1 MKVARLIQLLEMYEP
16 DAEVI
21 IMTQPSYPFE
31 NSLMGVTS
39 RDELFTDA
47 DCDDDKIP
55 ESMDSS
61 DVIILTGDQLRYG
74 TKRAWNSSH
83 R

>member
-1 MKVARLIQLLEMYEP
+1 MKVARLIQILEQYEP
-16 DAEVI
+16 DADVI
-21 IMTQPSYPFE
+21 IMTQPNYPFE

-39 RDELFTDA
+39 REEMFADVDDE
-47 DCDDDKIP
+47 DDKIP

-61 DVIILTGDQLRYG
+61 DVIILAGDQLRYG
-74 TKRAWNSSH
+74 TKRAWGSAK